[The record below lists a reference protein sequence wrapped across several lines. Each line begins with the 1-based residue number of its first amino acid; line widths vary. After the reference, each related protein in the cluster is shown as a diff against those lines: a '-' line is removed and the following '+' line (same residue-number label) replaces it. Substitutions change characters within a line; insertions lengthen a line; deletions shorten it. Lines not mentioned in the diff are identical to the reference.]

1 MNDNSNTKKAFLES
15 DAAQLEMNAR
25 KDTQRRRAAEIREHA
40 NCKQN
45 FLYYFFFVL
54 FIHFAHLFYFDF
66 WFSS

>member
-45 FLYYFFFVL
+45 FLYYFFFCSFYSFCSFIL
-54 FIHFAHLFYFDF
+54 F
-66 WFSS
+66 